1 MSKQLKLYEDCIA
14 FWQRMGIKREDNL
27 IALASLDVYNA
38 YKEQSNEC
46 YKEPFYIEKGKE
58 LTKELRDTKYDKNR
72 GRIGWLN
79 NYNF

>member
-14 FWQRMGIKREDNL
+14 FWQRMGVKKEDNL
-27 IALASLDVYNA
+27 MALACLDVYNA
-38 YKEQSNEC
+38 YKEQSNGC

-58 LTKELRDTKYDKNR
+58 LVKELRDTKYDKNR